1 MQNLGQQ
8 HQNMVLEANRRFRTK
23 KALHEFMTK
32 IMVSRN
38 RRDGVP

>member
-1 MQNLGQQ
+1 MDQQ
-8 HQNMVLEANRRFRTK
+8 HQQNVMQANRRFRTK